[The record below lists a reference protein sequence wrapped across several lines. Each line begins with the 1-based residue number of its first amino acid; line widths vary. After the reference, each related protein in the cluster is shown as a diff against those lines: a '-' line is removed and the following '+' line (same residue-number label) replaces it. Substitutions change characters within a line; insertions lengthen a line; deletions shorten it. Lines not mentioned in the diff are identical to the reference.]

1 MPRNTPLSA
10 APALL
15 ARLRAPLAAR
25 WEAMP
30 RLARGVTLVSLGSFG
45 LVLMA
50 ALAKYL
56 GARLPPFEILF
67 FRSFVGFLCA
77 LWVFRHDLME
87 PIRTKRPGAHFF
99 RGIVGAGGNACFF
112 WTITHMM
119 LADSLALQFS
129 RPLWMIPL
137 AMCFLSEIVGFRR
150 AAVACVGFCG
160 ILLYARPFTEGF
172 DPNALVGACGGL
184 FAALVVLA
192 IKRLQTTESTKVIMF
207 YYAWWNA
214 FFAFLPAVFT
224 WVQPTGTE
232 LILLVIIGV
241 MGMGG
246 QALITHGLG
255 MGDATA
261 LVPLDYVRVVYAAIL
276 GFLLFG
282 EIPGV
287 WSFAGMAL
295 IIAASLYLVLTER
308 KGRSKA

>member
-1 MPRNTPLSA
+1 MPR
-10 APALL
+10 
-15 ARLRAPLAAR
+15 
-25 WEAMP
+25 M
-30 RLARGVTLVSLGSFG
+30 ARGVTLVSIGSFG

-56 GARLPPFEILF
+56 GNRLPPFEILF

-77 LWVFRHDLME
+77 LWVFRNDIFE
-87 PIRTKRPGAHFF
+87 PLRTKRQGAHFF

-137 AMCFLSEIVGFRR
+137 AMCFLSEVVGFRR
-150 AAVACVGFCG
+150 AAVACIGFCG
-160 ILLYARPFTEGF
+160 ILLYARPFTAGF
-172 DPNALVGACGGL
+172 DPNALIGALGGL

-192 IKRLQTTESTKVIMF
+192 IKRLQSTESTRVIMF

-214 FFAFLPAVFT
+214 FFAFLPAMFT
-224 WVQPTGTE
+224 WIMPTGPE
-232 LILLVIIGV
+232 LVLLILIGV

-282 EIPGV
+282 EVPGL
-287 WSFAGMAL
+287 WSLAGMAL

-308 KGRSKA
+308 RKRQK

>member
-1 MPRNTPLSA
+1 MQQGLIS
-10 APALL
+10 
-15 ARLRAPLAAR
+15 RLRAPLDAR

-30 RLARGVTLVSLGSFG
+30 RMARGVALVSLGSFG

-50 ALAKYL
+50 ALAKHL
-56 GARLPPFEILF
+56 GSRLPPFEILF
-67 FRSFVGFLCA
+67 FRSFVGFICV
-77 LWVFRHDLME
+77 LWVFRHDLRE
-87 PIRTKRPGAHFF
+87 PLRTKRPGAHFF

-150 AAVACVGFCG
+150 AAIASVGFLG
-160 ILLYARPFTEGF
+160 ILLYARPFTAGF
-172 DPNALVGACGGL
+172 DPNAIVGAMGGL

-214 FFAFLPAVFT
+214 FFAALPAFFT
-224 WVQPTGTE
+224 WVQPTGQE
-232 LILLVIIGV
+232 LVLLILIGA
-241 MGMGG
+241 MGIGG

-261 LVPLDYVRVVYAAIL
+261 LVPLDYIRVVYAAIL

-287 WSFAGMAL
+287 WSLVGMAL
-295 IIAASLYLVLTER
+295 IMATSLYLVLTER
-308 KGRSKA
+308 RKR